1 MKVVISGYYGF
12 DNVGDDAILLSI
24 VQALK
29 ACDEQI
35 KITVLSNQPESTKL
49 QYHVDAIN
57 RWSFKEVYQALKE
70 ADGLI
75 SGGGSLLQDETGIK
89 SIIYYT
95 GIMKIAQFLKV
106 PVFIYA
112 QGMGPIHR
120 TFGKRMVKH
129 ALKKTSITVRDNE
142 SKQLLEAIGVK
153 KEVEIVP
160 DPVLGLKLAHQEVAW
175 WSEQS
180 FSGPVVTVSVRD
192 WPSAVP
198 FKEKIA
204 QGLDQMV
211 QKGAQVVFIPM
222 HGKHDYEASIE
233 VAGLM
238 KEKSSIAPFDAS
250 IEEKIMMI
258 GTSDLLVGM
267 RLHALIFAALTN
279 TPFVA
284 LSYDPKIDSFASISK
299 QPIGGHVTKED
310 WTGESLVGQL
320 SQLLENLDREKQSL
334 QRIMEPLQKQANETA
349 EKALAFFNGAK

>member
-24 VQALK
+24 IQSLK
-29 ACDEQI
+29 AYNPEI
-35 KITVLSNQPESTKL
+35 NITVLSNQPESTEL

-129 ALKKTSITVRDNE
+129 ALKKTLITVRDNE

-153 KEVEIVP
+153 KEIEIVP
-160 DPVLGLKLAHQEVAW
+160 DPVLGLKLAHQEVSW

-180 FSGPVVTVSVRD
+180 FSHPVLTVSVRD
-192 WPSAVP
+192 WPSTVP
-198 FKEKIA
+198 FKQKMA
-204 QGLDQMV
+204 DVLDQMV
-211 QKGAQVVFIPM
+211 QRQVQVVFIPM
-222 HGKHDYEASIE
+222 HGHHDHEASVE
-233 VAGLM
+233 VAQLM
-238 KEKSSIAPFDAS
+238 KEESLIAPFDAS
-250 IEEKIMMI
+250 IEQKISMI
-258 GTSDLLVGM
+258 GQADLLVGM

-279 TPFVA
+279 IPFVA
-284 LSYDPKIDSFASISK
+284 LSYDPKIDSFAHISG

-310 WTGESLVGQL
+310 WTVESLTSQL
-320 SQLLENLDREKQSL
+320 SLLLENLDQEKQNL
-334 QRIMEPLQKQANETA
+334 RANDGTVT
-349 EKALAFFNGAK
+349 KAGK